1 MDDRLLNPR
10 PPLPATDREQIAQR
24 EIGHTRIAPRLSR
37 TLTAVFLA
45 TIAVVPAIQTAYDLG
60 QWRRGERASALPQS
74 VDALRLPALGLR
86 TILSEESGPLARI
99 FAADRAVL
107 HAIHSFED
115 TLEERSRVGAFI
127 RPRVQ
132 RALTEQLGAGNEQVY
147 CGRSGWLF
155 FRPSVDHLIGPG
167 FVDEQELARAAD
179 RGDELREPR
188 QSDPL
193 PAILQ
198 FRDQLASRGI
208 ELLLVPVPVK
218 AAVYPELLS
227 GRYAA
232 DSEALSNP
240 SFANF
245 LAELA
250 DRKVRVFDPTQL
262 IAEAKE
268 NDGELQY
275 LRTDT
280 HWTPRAVDLVADRL
294 ATTVRGFVDLEPAD
308 SVRYTSEEAT
318 ISNTGDL
325 TEMLELPTLFPPQ
338 EVRIDVV
345 RNDDGTLW
353 RRRSAEIL
361 LLGDSFTNIYSQE
374 GLGWGAGA
382 GLAERL
388 SYHLQQPVDTLAR
401 NDDGA
406 FATRLL
412 LSREVAREP
421 DRLAGVQLVIWE
433 FAARELSAGDWR
445 LVVMENAPPPEADFI
460 VPPRGTT
467 IIVEGTVAALAE
479 VPDPR
484 KAPYAD
490 YIVGLHLVDVTSD
503 EILDGDQALVF
514 AWAMRGRR
522 LTAGAAYR
530 VGQRLRLELRP
541 WADVTQEFESVARG
555 ELYENNLLL
564 QTPCWGEEI
573 SP

>member
-1 MDDRLLNPR
+1 M
-10 PPLPATDREQIAQR
+10 PADRELIAQR
-24 EIGHTRIAPRLSR
+24 EIGHTDIAPWLSR

-60 QWRRGERASALPQS
+60 QWRRGERAGALPQS
-74 VDALRLPALGLR
+74 VDALRLPAVGLR
-86 TILSEESGPLARI
+86 TSISAEGSPLARI
-99 FAADRAVL
+99 FAADREML
-107 HAIHSFED
+107 RAIHSFED
-115 TLEERSRVGAFI
+115 ALEERSRVGAFI

-132 RALTEQLGAGNEQVY
+132 RVLTEKLGAGNEQVY

-155 FRPSVDHLIGPG
+155 FRPAVDHLMGPG
-167 FVDEQELARAAD
+167 FIDERELAWAAD
-179 RGDELREPR
+179 RGDELGEPR
-188 QSDPL
+188 HSDPM
-193 PAILQ
+193 PAILE
-198 FRDQLASRGI
+198 FRNQLANRGI

-227 GRYAA
+227 ERYAGGG
-232 DSEALSNP
+232 EPLSNP

-250 DRKVRVFDPTQL
+250 DRQVRVLDPTPL

-268 NDGELQY
+268 SDGELQY

-294 ATTVRGFVDLEPAD
+294 ATTVRGLVDLEQMDA
-308 SVRYTSEEAT
+308 VRYTGEAAN
-318 ISNTGDL
+318 IRNTGDL
-325 TEMLELPTLFPPQ
+325 AEMLELPTLFPPQ
-338 EVRIDVV
+338 EVRINVV
-345 RNDDGTLW
+345 RNADGTPW
-353 RRRSAEIL
+353 RRRRSAEVL

-388 SYHLQQPVDTLAR
+388 SYHLQRPVDALVR

-406 FATRLL
+406 IATRLL
-412 LSREVAREP
+412 LSREVAQEH
-421 DRLAGVQLVIWE
+421 DRLAGVRLVIWE
-433 FAARELSAGDWR
+433 FAARELSVGDWR
-445 LVVMENAPPPEADFI
+445 LVAMDTAPLPEGKFI
-460 VPPRGTT
+460 VPPRGAA
-467 IIVEGTVAALAE
+467 IVVEGTVAALAE

-484 KAPYAD
+484 IAPYAD

-503 EILDGDQALVF
+503 EALEGDQALVF
-514 AWAMRGRR
+514 TWAMRGRR
-522 LTAGAAYR
+522 LTAGAGYR

-541 WADVTQEFESVARG
+541 WADVTRELESVARG

>member
-1 MDDRLLNPR
+1 MPTN
-10 PPLPATDREQIAQR
+10 REQIAQR
-24 EIGHTRIAPRLSR
+24 EIGHTDIAPWLSW

-45 TIAVVPAIQTAYDLG
+45 TIAVVPAIQTTFDLG
-60 QWRRGERASALPQS
+60 QWRRGERAVALPQS
-74 VDALRLPALGLR
+74 VDALRLPAVGLR
-86 TILSEESGPLARI
+86 TMASEESGPLARI
-99 FAADRAVL
+99 FAADREVL

-132 RALTEQLGAGNEQVY
+132 RVLTEKLGAGNEQVY

-155 FRPSVDHLIGPG
+155 FRPAVDHLIGPG
-167 FVDEQELARAAD
+167 FVDEQELAWAAD
-179 RGDELREPR
+179 RGNELGEPR
-188 QSDPL
+188 QSDPM

-198 FRDQLASRGI
+198 FRDQLANRGI

-227 GRYAA
+227 GRYAT
-232 DSEALSNP
+232 DGEALSNP
-240 SFANF
+240 SFADF

-250 DRKVRVFDPTQL
+250 DRQVRVFDPTRL

-268 NDGELQY
+268 NGGELQY

-294 ATTVRGFVDLEPAD
+294 ATTVRGLVDLEQAE
-308 SVRYTSEEAT
+308 SVRYTSETAT
-318 ISNTGDL
+318 ISNTGAL
-325 TEMLELPTLFPPQ
+325 TEMLELPTVFPPQ

-345 RNDDGTLW
+345 HNDDGAPW
-353 RRRSAEIL
+353 RRRRSAEVL

-388 SYHLQQPVDTLAR
+388 SYHLQQPVDALVR

-406 FATRLL
+406 LATRLL

-421 DRLAGVQLVIWE
+421 DRLAGVGLVIWE

-445 LVVMENAPPPEADFI
+445 LVAMEDAPPPEAEFI
-460 VPPRGTT
+460 VPPRGAT
-467 IIVEGTVAALAE
+467 IVVEGTVAALAE

-514 AWAMRGRR
+514 TWAMRGRR
-522 LTAGAAYR
+522 LTTGAAYR

-564 QTPCWGEEI
+564 QTPCWGEEV

>member
-24 EIGHTRIAPRLSR
+24 EIGHTSVAPWLSR

-60 QWRRGERASALPQS
+60 QSRRGKRTSALPQS
-74 VDALRLPALGLR
+74 VDALRLPAVGLR
-86 TILSEESGPLARI
+86 TILSEKGGPLARI
-99 FAADRAVL
+99 FAADREVL
-107 HAIHSFED
+107 HAIHSYED
-115 TLEERSRVGAFI
+115 ALEERSRVGAFI

-155 FRPSVDHLIGPG
+155 FRPSVDHLTGPG
-167 FVDEQELARAAD
+167 LVDEQELAWAAD

-227 GRYAA
+227 GRYVA
-232 DSEALSNP
+232 DGKALSNP
-240 SFANF
+240 SFADF

-250 DRKVRVFDPTQL
+250 DRKVRVFDPTPL
-262 IAEAKE
+262 IADAKE
-268 NDGELQY
+268 NRGELQY

-294 ATTVRGFVDLEPAD
+294 ATTVRGLVDLEPAD
-308 SVRYTSEEAT
+308 SVRYTSKAAT

-353 RRRSAEIL
+353 RRRSAKVL

-388 SYHLQQPVDTLAR
+388 SYHLQQPVDTLVR

-406 FATRLL
+406 VATRLL

-445 LVVMENAPPPEADFI
+445 LVVMENAPPPEAEFI

-479 VPDPR
+479 MPDPR

-503 EILDGDQALVF
+503 EILEGDQALVF
-514 AWAMRGRR
+514 AWAMRHRR

-564 QTPCWGEEI
+564 QTPCWGEEVL
-573 SP
+573 P

>member
-1 MDDRLLNPR
+1 MDDRQLNPR

-24 EIGHTRIAPRLSR
+24 EIGHTSIAPWLSR

-60 QWRRGERASALPQS
+60 QWRLGKRTSALPQS
-74 VDALRLPALGLR
+74 VDALRLPTAGLR

-99 FAADRAVL
+99 FAADRTVL

-115 TLEERSRVGAFI
+115 ALEERSRVGAFI

-155 FRPSVDHLIGPG
+155 FRPSVDHLTGPG
-167 FVDEQELARAAD
+167 FVDEQELAWAAD

-232 DSEALSNP
+232 DGEALFNP
-240 SFANF
+240 SFADF

-250 DRKVRVFDPTQL
+250 DRKVRVFDPTPL
-262 IAEAKE
+262 IADAKE
-268 NDGELQY
+268 NRGELQY

-280 HWTPRAVDLVADRL
+280 HWTPHAVDLVADRL
-294 ATTVRGFVDLEPAD
+294 ATTVRGLVDLEPAD
-308 SVRYTSEEAT
+308 SIRYTSKAAT

-353 RRRSAEIL
+353 RRRSAKVL

-388 SYHLQQPVDTLAR
+388 SYHLQQPVDTLVR

-406 FATRLL
+406 VATRLL
-412 LSREVAREP
+412 LSREVARER

-445 LVVMENAPPPEADFI
+445 LVVMENAPPPEAEFI

-503 EILDGDQALVF
+503 EILEGNQALVF
-514 AWAMRGRR
+514 TWAMRHRR

-564 QTPCWGEEI
+564 QTPCWGEEV